1 LVIYI
6 DTSAFLKLVRAE
18 DETEALQEFLAEHRR
33 PLISSVLLVIETRRA
48 VLREDVALLPRADVL
63 LTRVGQVGLS
73 HGLVES
79 ASRLPDRAL
88 RSLDAIHLATTLLLG
103 DEVEAFI
110 TYDKRLASAARSQG
124 VTVTAPTGTA

>member
-33 PLISSVLLVIETRRA
+33 PLTSSVLLVIETRRA

-63 LTRVGQVGLS
+63 LTRVGQVGLDGRVWS
-73 HGLVES
+73 
-79 ASRLPDRAL
+79 
-88 RSLDAIHLATTLLLG
+88 
-103 DEVEAFI
+103 
-110 TYDKRLASAARSQG
+110 
-124 VTVTAPTGTA
+124 